1 MIKLLV
7 AISQIAIA
15 KTEMFLIEHIFLPYF
30 NKIFA
35 TLYKNQ
41 FFKMLEIV
49 GNRRIIDVAEDDR
62 IELKTTLLN
71 EISIMKRFC
80 NDGRLRR

>member
-1 MIKLLV
+1 
-7 AISQIAIA
+7 
-15 KTEMFLIEHIFLPYF
+15 
-30 NKIFA
+30 
-35 TLYKNQ
+35 
-41 FFKMLEIV
+41 MLEIV